1 MDEINREVGL
11 IKNVLSPYDF
21 DRLRMHFKDNPVLD
35 SMSTDVFGRKI
46 LGDQAEPILQEFSE
60 LLLPKV
66 REYFGTKTCV
76 TSYTLFAEYSDETI
90 SLEKHRDVNACTY
103 TLDLVLYQ
111 GDPWALFIDGKAYTA
126 NPNEAI
132 MFMGEEYEHWR
143 ETLYNNTGKIG
154 VVFFHYVEPDHW
166 FITEPKEKHDEI
178 RRQMAIERNLK

>member
-1 MDEINREVGL
+1 VDTINREVGL
-11 IKNVLSPYDF
+11 IKNVLSPADF
-21 DRLRMHFKDNPVLD
+21 DRLRMHFKNNLILD
-35 SMSTDVFGRKI
+35 SMGTDEFGRKL
-46 LGDQAEPILQEFSE
+46 LGDQSEPILKEFSE
-60 LLLPKV
+60 MLLPKV
-66 REYFGTKTCV
+66 REYFGTNTCV
-76 TSYTLFAEYSDETI
+76 TSYSLFAEYSDETI
-90 SLEKHRDVNACTY
+90 SLEKHKDVNACTY

-111 GDPWALFIDGKAYTA
+111 GDPWSLFIDGKAYTA

-178 RRQMAIERNLK
+178 RRQMAIERNLS

>member
-1 MDEINREVGL
+1 MDAINTEVGL

-21 DRLRMHFKDNPVLD
+21 DRLRMHFKDNTKLD
-35 SMSTDVFGRKI
+35 SMSTDVFGRKM
-46 LGDQAEPILQEFSE
+46 LGHQEEQILQEFSE

-66 REYFGTKTCV
+66 REYFRTKTCV
-76 TSYTLFAEYSDETI
+76 PSYTLFAEYSDETI

-132 MFMGEEYEHWR
+132 LFMGEEYEHWR

-178 RRQMAIERNLK
+178 RQQKAIERNLR

>member
-1 MDEINREVGL
+1 MGTDE
-11 IKNVLSPYDF
+11 
-21 DRLRMHFKDNPVLD
+21 
-35 SMSTDVFGRKI
+35 FGRKL
-46 LGDQAEPILQEFSE
+46 LGDHSETILKEFSE
-60 LLLPKV
+60 LLLPQV
-66 REYFGTKTCV
+66 RDYFGTKTCV
-76 TSYTLFAEYSDETI
+76 SSYSLFAEYSDETI
-90 SLEKHRDVNACTY
+90 SLEKHKDVNACTY

-154 VVFFHYVEPDHW
+154 VVFFHYVEPEHW

-178 RRQMAIERNLK
+178 RRQKAIERNLR